1 MWPGL
6 LILYLKAPGSV
17 SGEVMT
23 WLPSSKTLKQNLHG
37 FVSVAPR
44 NNHTCLLLSN
54 SSKVRHSPPVPP
66 PGRGASWKHH
76 AVCNVSDNLVC
87 NHSILGFSLE
97 SQNISTAF
105 RTAYDPIACG
115 RSNDSCTH
123 PGRRV
128 TACRSPWRS
137 VAACLRAATGQQGV
151 GKKPAKVCSPA
162 STNRVRVVIVQG
174 SDRSQSGSAACSCK
188 DVFAPILSSCRF
200 NRSLLS
206 CARTKVI
213 SRVLAAQ
220 SEAVDDNTS
229 PNLCTQ
235 FLACMQSKAF
245 RNWSLQRNP
254 NSADCHKF
262 AVQQGFNVRSVPSGL
277 HLAPRLRFAA
287 LEACRGDRIIVGRG
301 TRLAPTAHFDR
312 PSLLGSTR
320 TRSRRTQPASRCG
333 RCGLHSLRRLCCSGP
348 PAKSLL
354 PLG

>member
-1 MWPGL
+1 MHSPRSSRHCLPFALAKRRRLPPRGHR
-6 LILYLKAPGSV
+6 AAGCREEA
-17 SGEVMT
+17 GES
-23 WLPSSKTLKQNLHG
+23 LQSSFDKPSSG
-37 FVSVAPR
+37 GDCA
-44 NNHTCLLLSN
+44 
-54 SSKVRHSPPVPP
+54 
-66 PGRGASWKHH
+66 
-76 AVCNVSDNLVC
+76 
-87 NHSILGFSLE
+87 
-97 SQNISTAF
+97 
-105 RTAYDPIACG
+105 
-115 RSNDSCTH
+115 
-123 PGRRV
+123 
-128 TACRSPWRS
+128 
-137 VAACLRAATGQQGV
+137 
-151 GKKPAKVCSPA
+151 
-162 STNRVRVVIVQG
+162 G